1 LSSRWWWRARRQQ
14 SEYAGRACG
23 LGRKLEREVIQAR
36 QSGLVEYGATDEV
49 RQERDEIGNRAPA
62 ASSGARTDAL
72 KPARR
77 RPVRIAQRRE
87 RRRSAAS
94 GGRLRQRR
102 VPFRDDGL
110 TFGGCRL
117 ESRAQ
122 PSVGTGDGQLDSV
135 SVAGTAGADTI
146 VATSVGAETI
156 VSGLAAE
163 VHIQGA
169 DAGLDQLQ
177 INAGAGND
185 TITGSSGND
194 LLIGGTGND
203 VAFMGAG
210 DDTFVWNPGEAS
222 DVVEGEAGTDTML
235 FNGNSANETVDIS
248 ANGDRVLFT
257 RAPGS
262 VTMDNHGVETIDF
275 NAKEGADKITVHDL
289 SGTDA
294 KTVNID
300 LAGAG
305 GGTGDGSNDVIVI
318 EGTGGSDAITLSLQE
333 GALVVDGLAARIVIA
348 NFEAGD
354 QIQVLGLG
362 GNDFIDAA
370 STSMSLYLNGGAG
383 NDSIGG
389 GSGHDQI
396 WGGAGDDQLFGG
408 AGDDYVVGG
417 TGTDLLDGGAG
428 TNTLIQ

>member
-1 LSSRWWWRARRQQ
+1 MKRSS
-14 SEYAGRACG
+14 
-23 LGRKLEREVIQAR
+23 V
-36 QSGLVEYGATDEV
+36 V
-49 RQERDEIGNRAPA
+49 
-62 ASSGARTDAL
+62 
-72 KPARR
+72 
-77 RPVRIAQRRE
+77 
-87 RRRSAAS
+87 
-94 GGRLRQRR
+94 
-102 VPFRDDGL
+102 DDN
-110 TFGGCRL
+110 
-117 ESRAQ
+117 Q
-122 PSVGTGDGQLDSV
+122 
-135 SVAGTAGADTI
+135 
-146 VATSVGAETI
+146 
-156 VSGLAAE
+156 
-163 VHIQGA
+163 
-169 DAGLDQLQ
+169 
-177 INAGAGND
+177 
-185 TITGSSGND
+185 TITGSDINSSNGSADGVTALFNLGHGLLTVRGDNSDNAITVGRDVAGTILVNGGAVQISGPTPTVAKTNLIEVFGQDGNDVIRIDESNGVLPTVNLSGGKGNDLLAGGSGNDRLDGGTGNDTLLGSAGSDLLQGGDGND

-257 RAPGS
+257 RAPGG

-305 GGTGDGSNDVIVI
+305 GTGDGSNDVIVI
-318 EGTGGSDAITLSLQE
+318 EGTSASDAITLSLQE

-362 GNDFIDAA
+362 GNDFIDASA
-370 STSMSLYLNGGAG
+370 IAVGSPSLTLDGGDG
-383 NDSIGG
+383 DDMLVGGDGDDVLIGG
-389 GSGHDQI
+389 PG
-396 WGGAGDDQLFGG
+396 L
-408 AGDDYVVGG
+408 
-417 TGTDLLDGGAG
+417 DLLDGGPG
-428 TNTLIQ
+428 DNLVIQ

>member
-1 LSSRWWWRARRQQ
+1 MKRFNVVDDDQTITSTDINSSNGSDGITAIFNPGQRLLAVRGDNSDNAITI
-14 SEYAGRACG
+14 GR
-23 LGRKLEREVIQAR
+23 
-36 QSGLVEYGATDEV
+36 D
-49 RQERDEIGNRAPA
+49 
-62 ASSGARTDAL
+62 
-72 KPARR
+72 
-77 RPVRIAQRRE
+77 
-87 RRRSAAS
+87 
-94 GGRLRQRR
+94 
-102 VPFRDDGL
+102 
-110 TFGGCRL
+110 
-117 ESRAQ
+117 
-122 PSVGTGDGQLDSV
+122 
-135 SVAGTAGADTI
+135 VAGTILVNGGAVQISGPTPTVAKTNLIEVFGQDGNDVIRIDESNGVLPTVNLSGGKGNDLLGGGSGGDT
-146 VATSVGAETI
+146 
-156 VSGLAAE
+156 
-163 VHIQGA
+163 
-169 DAGLDQLQ
+169 LDGGTGNDTLLG
-177 INAGAGND
+177 GAGND
-185 TITGSSGND
+185 TLQGGAGND

-305 GGTGDGSNDVIVI
+305 GTGDGSNDVIVI

-362 GNDFIDAA
+362 GNDFIDASA
-370 STSMSLYLNGGAG
+370 IAVGSPSLTLDGGDG
-383 NDSIGG
+383 DDVLVGGGGDDVLIGG
-389 GSGHDQI
+389 PG
-396 WGGAGDDQLFGG
+396 L
-408 AGDDYVVGG
+408 
-417 TGTDLLDGGAG
+417 DLLDGGPG
-428 TNTLIQ
+428 DNLVIQ